1 MALCFSRWEE
11 RKSSNRCC
19 AKLAR
24 GSKSPSL
31 SKWAAPSPSTPS
43 EEEVED
49 DDGVP
54 DLMTD
59 VEEILDPLQLN
70 QNGKVR
76 GGSKRSQERKK
87 AKERKKAAIQKR
99 NRFNQEEVSGTT
111 SVVKTAKRRSFTKK
125 VTTFLT
131 TIWMTTSRCF
141 SQQGIFPPGSCLK
154 VSTDVIVQKTQNMA
168 VQCK

>member
-1 MALCFSRWEE
+1 MGRTKKQQQVLLEA
-11 RKSSNRCC
+11 RKKN
-19 AKLAR
+19 KETQ
-24 GSKSPSL
+24 SL
-31 SKWAAPSPSTPS
+31 KEWAVPSPSTS
-43 EEEVED
+43 SKEEVED
-49 DDGVP
+49 DDDVP
-54 DLMTD
+54 ALMTD
-59 VEEILDPLQLN
+59 VEEFPDPLQLN

-154 VSTDVIVQKTQNMA
+154 VSTDVIVPQKTQNML
-168 VQCK
+168 VRCK